1 MSRSRAFLLSAVLLV
16 NPVLLAAKQ
25 KATQDFN
32 AFFATFKTAV
42 AHKDTDTL
50 ARLMSPSFDFIRA
63 TNVPPGAVFSALD
76 LNHGQQWLNL
86 QQAVQGTPVPYAGSG
101 PYKNSRVLQCTP
113 IAVVYNCLVIFQKD
127 SQHRWRWR
135 AMVMPTVGGSGG

>member
-32 AFFATFKTAV
+32 TFFATFKTAV
-42 AHKDTDTL
+42 EHKDTDTL
-50 ARLMSPSFDFIRA
+50 ASLMSASFDFFRA

-76 LNHGQQWLNL
+76 SNHGQQWLNL

-101 PYKNSRVLQCTP
+101 PYKNSRVLRCTP